1 LIDGVVGG
9 GTNVSIT
16 MFGRGMNIKF
26 LKIGL
31 EGEAE
36 VEVEVVD
43 RLAITWVGEGE
54 E

>member
-1 LIDGVVGG
+1 
-9 GTNVSIT
+9 

-36 VEVEVVD
+36 VEVEVEVVD

-54 E
+54 K